1 MKKRSL
7 SILAA
12 VALLL
17 TMLPVALFSATA
29 AAPQT
34 ADALVEGMSRLTL
47 QDFKNFTIKQGE
59 TVHKYCWSSYNN
71 YNDGDGV
78 DLQIDAAGKGLYV
91 TNEKNKKGEAEYWIY
106 ALNKTAFVEGEYLAV
121 TLKKNSVKT
130 SFQAAFALGTNAFGF
145 AVSDGAEVYYDTGDG
160 ALKTAAT
167 TGTVGLRTYTV
178 GSGEAV
184 TVYLP
189 LSGFVNKDNTA
200 QSMTAA
206 DLGDV
211 QNLQI
216 IFADLGN
223 KNDADVANA
232 DAVSLRDV
240 SLYLK
245 KGLKTADELTKNMP
259 KSVLQDFKNFT
270 IKQGETVHRWPYSPH
285 NNYNDEQGVELLVDA
300 AGKGLYVAND
310 KNKKGE
316 AAFWVYI
323 KEKSQFPAGQ
333 YLAVTLKKNSVK
345 SSFEAALALGTSGFG
360 FTVPAAT
367 DVYYDNGSGTL
378 KIAAPVGDT
387 DSRTYRTGTADTVT
401 VYLPVDKFVR
411 SDNASVGI
419 AQTDLSDIQNL
430 QLIFSDL
437 GNKNDADVANEDAV
451 SLREIALYTAAPA
464 GPDESDWRPTGT
476 KVLVQDF
483 ADGDGALNARR
494 YKSQY
499 AENPVSMEVKNGAL
513 VVDKTTVENQSADF
527 FLLDIDKRNWTGA
540 EYLAMTCE
548 VLEDPDTNTNPYRTG
563 LYLSFGGMIGGM
575 PYFINDGATAAAGS
589 RYWSKDGKYYEMTA
603 KTGVAFHYPDAY
615 AGLAKGDTFTA
626 YVRIADLQYQWGEHA
641 PITAAQLAYLD
652 GVSMILP
659 RNKDGNAMLAVQ
671 EIALYGENI
680 QPEPG
685 DEITLPAERVT
696 LQDFKNVDTDKLLHW
711 EEERDWKPVVENNE
725 LYLKGESGYFN
736 LMVTDLMAR
745 NMEGMEYI
753 AVTIRYKKATSL
765 QIGLGLLFGG
775 MSYGT
780 GDNNGGQ
787 KSYYV
792 DDGQRIREAKTPDV
806 EMGNWVGPIVPAPIS
821 GDIVTLYLPLDQMR
835 TYGSP
840 IDKSLLTG
848 VYLSSGWARS
858 EGWIDESVENPP
870 YLWALEDA
878 FSVLKIEAVGS
889 GFVREEKEVSVPAD
903 SKTLT
908 DFTQQKDDL
917 NYELDNAEAAVEPVV
932 RDGRLWFDDLMGRF
946 APDTYVIDTTNEK
959 LSTYNFNG
967 ATYLAVN
974 LSGQTERDTSYV
986 TMALE
991 DANLRQFDFAGER
1004 IYVVAE
1010 DGKVYS
1016 VSYDGRAGIN
1026 HQFYGKNVT
1035 ALFPL
1040 EDFELSIYYF
1050 GNDYSPLDL
1059 SKMGSVRLGLYAG
1072 TRYSPVGLQS
1082 LALVG
1087 TAGNGNTGGSDGT
1100 NGGNNGGTAPP
1111 MGVGLKVALPLLLA
1125 GAAFVGVCFSRKRRK
1140 AL

>member
-1 MKKRSL
+1 
-7 SILAA
+7 
-12 VALLL
+12 
-17 TMLPVALFSATA
+17 
-29 AAPQT
+29 
-34 ADALVEGMSRLTL
+34 
-47 QDFKNFTIKQGE
+47 
-59 TVHKYCWSSYNN
+59 
-71 YNDGDGV
+71 
-78 DLQIDAAGKGLYV
+78 
-91 TNEKNKKGEAEYWIY
+91 
-106 ALNKTAFVEGEYLAV
+106 
-121 TLKKNSVKT
+121 
-130 SFQAAFALGTNAFGF
+130 
-145 AVSDGAEVYYDTGDG
+145 
-160 ALKTAAT
+160 
-167 TGTVGLRTYTV
+167 
-178 GSGEAV
+178 
-184 TVYLP
+184 
-189 LSGFVNKDNTA
+189 
-200 QSMTAA
+200 
-206 DLGDV
+206 
-211 QNLQI
+211 
-216 IFADLGN
+216 
-223 KNDADVANA
+223 
-232 DAVSLRDV
+232 
-240 SLYLK
+240 
-245 KGLKTADELTKNMP
+245 
-259 KSVLQDFKNFT
+259 
-270 IKQGETVHRWPYSPH
+270 
-285 NNYNDEQGVELLVDA
+285 
-300 AGKGLYVAND
+300 
-310 KNKKGE
+310 
-316 AAFWVYI
+316 
-323 KEKSQFPAGQ
+323 
-333 YLAVTLKKNSVK
+333 
-345 SSFEAALALGTSGFG
+345 
-360 FTVPAAT
+360 
-367 DVYYDNGSGTL
+367 
-378 KIAAPVGDT
+378 
-387 DSRTYRTGTADTVT
+387 
-401 VYLPVDKFVR
+401 
-411 SDNASVGI
+411 
-419 AQTDLSDIQNL
+419 
-430 QLIFSDL
+430 
-437 GNKNDADVANEDAV
+437 
-451 SLREIALYTAAPA
+451 
-464 GPDESDWRPTGT
+464 
-476 KVLVQDF
+476 
-483 ADGDGALNARR
+483 
-494 YKSQY
+494 
-499 AENPVSMEVKNGAL
+499 MEVKNGAL

-548 VLEDPDTNTNPYRTG
+548 VLEDLDTNTNPYRTG

-696 LQDFKNVDTDKLLHW
+696 LQDFKNVDTDKLIHW

-725 LYLKGESGYFN
+725 LYLKGESGFFN

-974 LSGQTERDTSYV
+974 LSGETERDTSYV

-991 DANLRQFDFAGER
+991 DADFRQFDFAGER

-1087 TAGNGNTGGSDGT
+1087 AAGNGNTGGSDGN
-1100 NGGNNGGTAPP
+1100 NGGNNGGHAPN

>member
-1 MKKRSL
+1 MIEKKRGL
-7 SILAA
+7 TITVA

-34 ADALVEGMSRLTL
+34 ADALVEGMSR
-47 QDFKNFTIKQGE
+47 
-59 TVHKYCWSSYNN
+59 
-71 YNDGDGV
+71 
-78 DLQIDAAGKGLYV
+78 V
-91 TNEKNKKGEAEYWIY
+91 T
-106 ALNKTAFVEGEYLAV
+106 
-121 TLKKNSVKT
+121 
-130 SFQAAFALGTNAFGF
+130 
-145 AVSDGAEVYYDTGDG
+145 
-160 ALKTAAT
+160 
-167 TGTVGLRTYTV
+167 
-178 GSGEAV
+178 
-184 TVYLP
+184 
-189 LSGFVNKDNTA
+189 
-200 QSMTAA
+200 
-206 DLGDV
+206 
-211 QNLQI
+211 
-216 IFADLGN
+216 
-223 KNDADVANA
+223 
-232 DAVSLRDV
+232 
-240 SLYLK
+240 
-245 KGLKTADELTKNMP
+245 
-259 KSVLQDFKNFT
+259 LQDFKNFT

-300 AGKGLYVAND
+300 DGKGLYVAND

-360 FTVPAAT
+360 FIVPAAT

-378 KIAAPVGDT
+378 KIAAPVGGT
-387 DSRTYRTGTADTVT
+387 DSRTYKAGTADTVT

-451 SLREIALYTAAPA
+451 SLREIALY
-464 GPDESDWRPTGT
+464 
-476 KVLVQDF
+476 
-483 ADGDGALNARR
+483 
-494 YKSQY
+494 
-499 AENPVSMEVKNGAL
+499 
-513 VVDKTTVENQSADF
+513 
-527 FLLDIDKRNWTGA
+527 
-540 EYLAMTCE
+540 
-548 VLEDPDTNTNPYRTG
+548 
-563 LYLSFGGMIGGM
+563 
-575 PYFINDGATAAAGS
+575 
-589 RYWSKDGKYYEMTA
+589 
-603 KTGVAFHYPDAY
+603 
-615 AGLAKGDTFTA
+615 
-626 YVRIADLQYQWGEHA
+626 
-641 PITAAQLAYLD
+641 TAAQLAYLD

-725 LYLKGESGYFN
+725 LYLKGESGFFN

-753 AVTIRYKKATSL
+753 AVTIRYKQATSL

-932 RDGRLWFDDLMGRF
+932 REGRLWFDDLMGRF

-974 LSGQTERDTSYV
+974 LSGQTERNTSYV

-991 DANLRQFDFAGER
+991 DAYFRQFDFAGER
-1004 IYVVAE
+1004 VYVVAE
-1010 DGKVYS
+1010 DKLAQVRFNQGDIVTTVLRCANGETVTITMDTTLPRYYGRGLCIHGTQAYYNEWNDSLYLDGVHNQHDFEPKPLWGNAEEYEKEYQHPLWDKYAPTGGHGGMDWLVYS
-1016 VSYDGRAGIN
+1016 AFVDCVKRGIEPPVDVYDTAT
-1026 HQFYGKNVT
+1026 YMAVT
-1035 ALFPL
+1035 ALSEASIAIGGAPVAFP
-1040 EDFELSIYYF
+1040 DFTEGRY
-1050 GNDYSPLDL
+1050 
-1059 SKMGSVRLGLYAG
+1059 LG
-1072 TRYSPVGLQS
+1072 RE
-1082 LALVG
+1082 
-1087 TAGNGNTGGSDGT
+1087 
-1100 NGGNNGGTAPP
+1100 P
-1111 MGVGLKVALPLLLA
+1111 MPETKYCLHKI
-1125 GAAFVGVCFSRKRRK
+1125 FE
-1140 AL
+1140 

>member
-34 ADALVEGMSRLTL
+34 ADALVEGMSRVTL

-130 SFQAAFALGTNAFGF
+130 SFLAAFALGTNAFGF

-285 NNYNDEQGVELLVDA
+285 NNYNEEQGVELLVD
-300 AGKGLYVAND
+300 
-310 KNKKGE
+310 
-316 AAFWVYI
+316 
-323 KEKSQFPAGQ
+323 
-333 YLAVTLKKNSVK
+333 
-345 SSFEAALALGTSGFG
+345 
-360 FTVPAAT
+360 
-367 DVYYDNGSGTL
+367 
-378 KIAAPVGDT
+378 
-387 DSRTYRTGTADTVT
+387 
-401 VYLPVDKFVR
+401 
-411 SDNASVGI
+411 
-419 AQTDLSDIQNL
+419 
-430 QLIFSDL
+430 
-437 GNKNDADVANEDAV
+437 
-451 SLREIALYTAAPA
+451 
-464 GPDESDWRPTGT
+464 
-476 KVLVQDF
+476 

-499 AENPVSMEVKNGAL
+499 AESPVSMEVKNGAL
-513 VVDKTTVENQSADF
+513 VVDKTAVENQSADF

-991 DANLRQFDFAGER
+991 DANFRQFDFAGER
-1004 IYVVAE
+1004 VYVVAE
-1010 DGKVYS
+1010 DKLAQVQFNQGDIVTTVLRCANGETVTITMDTTLPRYYGRGLCIHGTQAYYNEWNDSLYLDGVHNQHDFEPKPLWGNAEEYEKEYQHPLWDKYAPTGGHGGMDWLVYS
-1016 VSYDGRAGIN
+1016 AFVDCVKRGIEPPVDVYDTAT
-1026 HQFYGKNVT
+1026 YMAVT
-1035 ALFPL
+1035 ALSEASIAIGGAPVAFP
-1040 EDFELSIYYF
+1040 DFTEGRY
-1050 GNDYSPLDL
+1050 
-1059 SKMGSVRLGLYAG
+1059 LG
-1072 TRYSPVGLQS
+1072 RE
-1082 LALVG
+1082 
-1087 TAGNGNTGGSDGT
+1087 
-1100 NGGNNGGTAPP
+1100 P
-1111 MGVGLKVALPLLLA
+1111 MPETKYCLHKI
-1125 GAAFVGVCFSRKRRK
+1125 FE
-1140 AL
+1140 

>member
-1 MKKRSL
+1 
-7 SILAA
+7 
-12 VALLL
+12 
-17 TMLPVALFSATA
+17 
-29 AAPQT
+29 
-34 ADALVEGMSRLTL
+34 
-47 QDFKNFTIKQGE
+47 
-59 TVHKYCWSSYNN
+59 
-71 YNDGDGV
+71 
-78 DLQIDAAGKGLYV
+78 
-91 TNEKNKKGEAEYWIY
+91 
-106 ALNKTAFVEGEYLAV
+106 
-121 TLKKNSVKT
+121 
-130 SFQAAFALGTNAFGF
+130 
-145 AVSDGAEVYYDTGDG
+145 
-160 ALKTAAT
+160 
-167 TGTVGLRTYTV
+167 
-178 GSGEAV
+178 
-184 TVYLP
+184 
-189 LSGFVNKDNTA
+189 
-200 QSMTAA
+200 
-206 DLGDV
+206 
-211 QNLQI
+211 
-216 IFADLGN
+216 
-223 KNDADVANA
+223 
-232 DAVSLRDV
+232 
-240 SLYLK
+240 
-245 KGLKTADELTKNMP
+245 
-259 KSVLQDFKNFT
+259 
-270 IKQGETVHRWPYSPH
+270 
-285 NNYNDEQGVELLVDA
+285 
-300 AGKGLYVAND
+300 
-310 KNKKGE
+310 
-316 AAFWVYI
+316 
-323 KEKSQFPAGQ
+323 
-333 YLAVTLKKNSVK
+333 
-345 SSFEAALALGTSGFG
+345 
-360 FTVPAAT
+360 
-367 DVYYDNGSGTL
+367 
-378 KIAAPVGDT
+378 
-387 DSRTYRTGTADTVT
+387 
-401 VYLPVDKFVR
+401 
-411 SDNASVGI
+411 
-419 AQTDLSDIQNL
+419 
-430 QLIFSDL
+430 
-437 GNKNDADVANEDAV
+437 
-451 SLREIALYTAAPA
+451 
-464 GPDESDWRPTGT
+464 
-476 KVLVQDF
+476 
-483 ADGDGALNARR
+483 
-494 YKSQY
+494 
-499 AENPVSMEVKNGAL
+499 
-513 VVDKTTVENQSADF
+513 
-527 FLLDIDKRNWTGA
+527 
-540 EYLAMTCE
+540 
-548 VLEDPDTNTNPYRTG
+548 
-563 LYLSFGGMIGGM
+563 
-575 PYFINDGATAAAGS
+575 
-589 RYWSKDGKYYEMTA
+589 
-603 KTGVAFHYPDAY
+603 
-615 AGLAKGDTFTA
+615 
-626 YVRIADLQYQWGEHA
+626 
-641 PITAAQLAYLD
+641 
-652 GVSMILP
+652 
-659 RNKDGNAMLAVQ
+659 MLAVQ

-696 LQDFKNVDTDKLLHW
+696 LQDFKNVDTDKLIHW

-889 GFVREEKEVSVPAD
+889 GFVREEKDVSVPAD

-974 LSGQTERDTSYV
+974 LSGETERDTSYV

-991 DANLRQFDFAGER
+991 DADFRQFDFAGER

-1087 TAGNGNTGGSDGT
+1087 AAGNGNTDGN
-1100 NGGNNGGTAPP
+1100 NGGNNGGHAPN